1 MTHLTLQEVIERIRK
16 DVPLKNN
23 QQTQDTRVED
33 QYIVSSTTFLA

>member
-23 QQTQDTRVED
+23 QQTQDTRLKTKD
-33 QYIVSSTTFLA
+33 IVLSTTFLA